1 MPATKQTK
9 KTEEQ
14 LAQTEEK
21 KAQSTSKKAQ
31 STSSKKA
38 PSKKAESK
46 KAPSKKAESKKKEA
60 PAPKA
65 EPKKRAPKAE
75 APVATNAEAPSEQTG
90 EKKRRVVTKESLNGD
105 FLSLAKMITDE
116 IERLRTSTEKSKGIK
131 FLKSLNKVIRTLHN
145 DANRI
150 TKFRKTSARKN
161 NTSSGFLKPVNI
173 SEALAKFTGFD
184 KTKTYS
190 RTEVTKF
197 ICSYIKEKKLF
208 DNSEDGD
215 KRNILVDAPLQKLL
229 NYDPKNPPKD
239 EDGKSLPLT
248 YFRLQQY
255 LKVHFLKPTA
265 EVTVEDED
273 LDE

>member
-75 APVATNAEAPSEQTG
+75 APVVTNAEAPEQTG

-255 LKVHFLKPTA
+255 LKVHFIKPTA